1 LQSIRILEALEIS
14 VTGASEI
21 PVLDVSP
28 LIVGDAAG
36 VDALARQL
44 GEACRG
50 IGFFY
55 VTGHGI
61 GGPLIDR
68 TFEQA
73 GAFFALPLEKKMAVA
88 MFRSPHNRGYMPF
101 EGETLDSTKPGD
113 LKETFNLGLELAAD
127 DPELLAGVPF
137 RGLNQWPDLPGFRDA
152 MLAYFDA
159 VWALGR
165 QLHRA
170 ICRDLGLPERFF
182 DDKLDRPLAILRLLR
197 YPGGA
202 VPKSAEQIGAG
213 AHTDYGNITLLLPDA
228 TPGLEVRTRRGTWI
242 DAPSVP
248 GALICNIG
256 DCLMRW
262 TNDVYVSTP
271 HRVRIPD
278 RERYSIAFFLDPNPE
293 ADVSV
298 LPGCVTADRPAKYP
312 PTTGAAYLKERLDAT
327 QAFRRD
333 M

>member
-1 LQSIRILEALEIS
+1 MTHSD
-14 VTGASEI
+14 I
-21 PVLDVSP
+21 PILDVSAV
-28 LIVGDAAG
+28 VGGDRSG
-36 VDALARQL
+36 IDVLARRM

-61 GGPLIDR
+61 DGAATQR
-68 TFEQA
+68 TFDMA
-73 GAFFALPLEKKMAVA
+73 KAFFSLPLEAKMAVA
-88 MFRSPHNRGYMPF
+88 MANSPHNRGYMPF
-101 EGETLDSTKPGD
+101 EGETLDPSRPGD

-127 DPELLAGVPF
+127 DPEVLAGLPF
-137 RGLNQWPDLPGFRDA
+137 RGVNQWPELPGFRDA

-159 VWALGR
+159 VWSLGR
-165 QLHRA
+165 QLHYA
-170 ICRDLGLPERFF
+170 ICRDLGLDDMFF

-202 VPKSAEQIGAG
+202 VPKTAEQIGAG

-228 TPGLEVRTRRGTWI
+228 TPGLEVRTRQGDWI

-248 GALICNIG
+248 GAFICNIG

-262 TNDVYVSTP
+262 TNDIYMSTP
-271 HRVRIPD
+271 HRVRIPEQ
-278 RERYSIAFFLDPNPE
+278 ERYSIAFFLDPNPD
-293 ADVSV
+293 ADVTV
-298 LPGCVTADRPAKYP
+298 LPACVSDDRPAKYP

-327 QAFRRD
+327 QEFRRD